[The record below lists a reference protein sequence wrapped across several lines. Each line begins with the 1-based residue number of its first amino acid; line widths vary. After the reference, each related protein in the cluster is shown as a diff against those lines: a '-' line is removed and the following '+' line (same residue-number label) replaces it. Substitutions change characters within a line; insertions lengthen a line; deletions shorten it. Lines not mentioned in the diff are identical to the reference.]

1 MSFAAFLVYVAFTF
15 LRPFDLF
22 FPELIAYR
30 PMLILWLVA
39 FLLGIGRLLMTQK
52 IAGRPAHFVLLAM
65 LLVAVAISSL
75 ARDSVE
81 IMVASVVDFL
91 PAISLML
98 LAMINLTSLARLKIA
113 CTTIVICLLMLGS
126 AGIAAYHTGF
136 MVEEF
141 VVRQNVDNPE
151 RDLTGPIQ
159 IDESAPPAAD
169 VSGTSMWR
177 VRSVGFLNDPNDF
190 AQVLV
195 MTLPLLW
202 LLYAGRGW
210 IMRTIMVFAPAAVL
224 VYTIILTQSRGAI
237 VGLAA
242 LGGLYL
248 QRTMGTVVTASIA
261 GVGVLGLVGLTFGGG
276 RAFSTGEESAAQRID
291 AWWEGI
297 NLLKAYPV
305 FGAGFGN
312 FYNHHYL
319 TAHNSFVLC
328 FSELGLFGFFAWMG
342 LLVLAYK
349 GLAQA
354 IALKNPSQPDANA
367 WTAEV
372 LRFSFVGYFV
382 CAWFLSRTYS
392 PATYLLLGLCVS
404 AWYCARAGRVEPA
417 SAQPIMPL
425 LPWQSATVGMMAATV
440 FGVYGFLWLSE

>member
-22 FPELIAYR
+22 FPELIPYR
-30 PMLILWLVA
+30 PMLILWLIA

-52 IAGRPAHFVLLAM
+52 IAGRPAHFVLLVM

-81 IMVASVVDFL
+81 IMVASVIDFL

-98 LAMINLTSLARLKIA
+98 LAMINLTTLARLKIA
-113 CTTIVICLLMLGS
+113 CMTIVICLLVLGS

-210 IMRTIMVFAPAAVL
+210 VMRTLMVFAPAAVL
-224 VYTIILTQSRGAI
+224 VYTIVLTQSRGAI

-248 QRTMGTVVTASIA
+248 QRTLGTVVTASIA
-261 GVGVLGLVGLTFGGG
+261 GVGLLGLVGLTFGGG

-297 NLLKAYPV
+297 NLLKAYPL

-354 IALKNPSQPDANA
+354 IAAKNPSQPDASA

-417 SAQPIMPL
+417 SEPIMPL

>member
-1 MSFAAFLVYVAFTF
+1 MSFAAFLIYIAFTF

-22 FPELIAYR
+22 FPGLIPYR
-30 PMLILWLVA
+30 PMLILWLIA
-39 FLLGIGRLLMTQK
+39 FLLGVGRLMMTQK
-52 IAGRPAHFVLLAM
+52 VAGRPAHFALLAM
-65 LLVAVAISSL
+65 LLVAVALSSL
-75 ARDSVE
+75 ARDGAE
-81 IMVASVVDFL
+81 TMVASVIEFL

-98 LAMINLTSLARLKIA
+98 LAMINLTSLKRLKIA
-113 CTTIVICLLMLGS
+113 CLTIVACLLVLGS

-151 RDLTGPIQ
+151 RDLTAPLAL
-159 IDESAPPAAD
+159 DDTAPPAAD
-169 VSGTSMWR
+169 MSGTSMWR

-190 AQVLV
+190 SQVLV
-195 MTLPLLW
+195 MTVPLLW

-210 IMRTIMVFAPAAVL
+210 IMRSVLVFAPAAVL
-224 VYTIILTQSRGAI
+224 LYTIVLTQSRGAL

-248 QRTMGTVVTASIA
+248 QRTVGTVVTAWIA
-261 GVGVLGLVGLTFGGG
+261 GIGVLGLVGLTFGGG

-305 FGAGFGN
+305 LGAGFGN

-342 LLVLAYK
+342 LLVLAYR
-349 GLAQA
+349 GLTQA
-354 IALKNPSQPDANA
+354 IAARGVAELKDSA

-372 LRFSFVGYFV
+372 LRFSFAGYFV

-392 PATYLLLGLCVS
+392 PATYLLLGLCTS
-404 AWYCARAGRVEPA
+404 AWYCARVQTATAPA
-417 SAQPIMPL
+417 APPAMPL
-425 LPWQSATVGMMAATV
+425 LPWRAATFGMMAAAV